1 MQLGAGPERLAAR
14 RQELDDVGE
23 VPDLAEV
30 REAEEARDEVDV
42 VAGAPQDWATV
53 SPGMPTLWM

>member
-30 REAEEARDEVDV
+30 REAEEAGDEVDV
-42 VAGAPQDWATV
+42 VPAALQDWATL
-53 SPGMPTLWM
+53 SPGIPTLWM